1 MEAAAILRI
10 LSLIDTAVV
19 MWTEHENDEADL
31 FALRDAM
38 ADMSPEEKLAFLQS
52 RADQLQE
59 RADDL
64 RDR

>member
-59 RADDL
+59 RADEL